1 MPTEPLIG
9 LMLIRNEN
17 DILPQVLTE
26 HLHFADHIF
35 ILDGTTES
43 PEETRRICCGLG
55 GSRVAFYTEDELPAG
70 YPRPIRDGCRQFLVE
85 RARERFGCA
94 GWFALLHAD
103 EIFVDS
109 PADIIRLHGQ
119 GQDIIEVESL
129 LYFIHREQEPFVFR
143 SDLPL
148 QQQIYWYSGPGY
160 PEVRLI
166 RNKEGCDYDIGQH
179 YNLVPR
185 GLSAR
190 SRTSFKIRH
199 YPYRDVP
206 QQKKRAI
213 DRIEVTGFS
222 PDTHRHVR
230 EGRYYLDEKFF
241 HYPHLYAWISKRQP
255 RPKAGARLLKRR
267 WQDFFDQYTW
277 QRIR

>member
-1 MPTEPLIG
+1 MPAEPLIG

-17 DILPQVLTE
+17 DILAQVLAA
-26 HLHFADHIF
+26 HLRFTDHVF

-43 PEETRRICCGLG
+43 PEEARRICCGLG
-55 GSRVAFYTEDELPAG
+55 GPRVSFYTEDELPAG

-119 GQDIIEVESL
+119 EVDIIEVESL
-129 LYFIHREQEPFVFR
+129 LYFIHREQEPFAFR
-143 SDLPL
+143 PELPL

-166 RNKEGCDYDIGQH
+166 RNKAGCDYDVPQH
-179 YNLVPR
+179 RNLVPH
-185 GLSAR
+185 GLCAR
-190 SRTSFKIRH
+190 SRTSFKIGH
-199 YPYRDVP
+199 YPYRDP
-206 QQKKRAI
+206 RQQKERAV
-213 DRIEVTGFS
+213 DRAEVTGFS
-222 PDTHRHVR
+222 PDTYRHVL
-230 EGRYYLDEKFF
+230 EGKYYLDETYF
-241 HYPHLYAWISKRQP
+241 HYPDLYAWISKLPP
-255 RPKAGARLLKRR
+255 RPKAVA
-267 WQDFFDQYTW
+267 
-277 QRIR
+277 